1 MRRPDPHPYQYTF
14 NEVLWTELVNL
25 RPELAEQPDLA
36 AEQFEDAANPNLDEV
51 PRAENLRRL
60 YRLIASFDDDQRLS
74 ALCLSGGGIR
84 SATFNLGVLQA
95 LARYGLIEHFDYL
108 STVSGGGYIGGWLK
122 AWMKRAGT
130 RQVSQELSDRMPDQ
144 PLKPEPRPV
153 DRLRE
158 FSNFLTPR
166 RGLLSGDTWAALAI
180 IIRNLFLNWLII
192 VPVLMAVAGIPL
204 LYLLAV
210 EVNNGAD
217 VAPWAIGLAL
227 ALALVASVA
236 VHRFRHPPKGVGTL
250 PSRVKGWAVFP
261 LVLSAVFLSLGAS
274 WIRSAPIEAFR
285 LLVFAPLWGILLPL
299 FGWSLRE
306 PFWQLKNTG
315 RWPLREL
322 LALVGSGLVGT
333 GLLIWVAAGVH
344 PSLVQRPVLY
354 AILGVPILLG
364 IYLLARALFVAFSE
378 GFPHGKPGQ
387 TRVVMGALED
397 ADREWWARLSGYIVM
412 SAVGWLIVSTVG
424 FLGWYLASRLTS
436 ASGMAV
442 VSGVGSM
449 SGIASVL
456 LGKGADTGSGH
467 GASGAPAAVPWKNLT
482 LAVAAPVFCACVLI
496 LLGYLDVRLIRWITD
511 NPTLLDVSGGWAQ
524 YGLKTVPLRAVGYF
538 FVLLAVLVVLAATMG
553 LTVNVNRFSLHG
565 LYRNRLVR
573 AYLGASNTSRRP
585 DPFSGFAWTD
595 NLTLAGLWKKATTTA
610 DVDSQ
615 RPLLLINTTLN
626 LVRGDQL
633 AWQERKAE
641 SFSMSPFF
649 CGNFVEG
656 YRLTKEYG
664 GRSAGISLGT
674 ALAIS
679 GAAANPNMGY
689 HSSPFITFLLGALNA
704 RLGAWLGN
712 TNYYGRDSY
721 WRSGPRW
728 AVKPLFAELMGLTDN
743 RQKYVQLSDGG
754 HFDNLGLY
762 EMVLRRCRVIV
773 LSDAGR
779 DPSSGFEDLG
789 NAIRKI
795 RIDFGISV
803 DFGEGIRIV
812 PRSAEKPGLYC
823 AVGTIR
829 YSDVDGCDERQNGT
843 VIYLKPTL
851 GGADAPIPYDVY
863 SYSRAAE
870 QFPHESTADQWFD
883 ESQFESYRALGV
895 HVVRAIL
902 GDTPPLAGLRA
913 LEAAATEYLKKAG

>member
-1 MRRPDPHPYQYTF
+1 MRPPDPHPFQYTF

-25 RPELAEQPDLA
+25 RPELAEQPDLV
-36 AEQFEDAANPNLDEV
+36 AERFEDAANPNLDEL

-60 YRLIASFDDDQRLS
+60 YQSIASFDDDQRLS

-84 SATFNLGVLQA
+84 SATFNLGVVQA

-122 AWMKRAGT
+122 AWMNRAGT
-130 RQVSQELSDRMPDQ
+130 RQVCQELTDRMPDQ

-210 EVNNGAD
+210 EVNNGAEL
-217 VAPWAIGLAL
+217 APWAIGLAL

-236 VHRFRHPPKGVGTL
+236 VHRFRHPPKGVGTV
-250 PSRVKGWAVFP
+250 PSRVKRWAVVP

-285 LLVFAPLWGILLPL
+285 LLVFAPLWCILLPL

-315 RWPLREL
+315 RWPVREL

-333 GLLIWVAAGVH
+333 GFLISVAAEVH
-344 PSLVQRPVLY
+344 PILVQRPVLY
-354 AILGVPILLG
+354 AILAVPILLG
-364 IYLLARALFVAFSE
+364 IYLLSRALFVAFSE
-378 GFPHGKPGQ
+378 GFPHGKPGR
-387 TRVVMGALED
+387 TRVAMGALED

-436 ASGMAV
+436 TSGMAI

-467 GASGAPAAVPWKNLT
+467 GASGSPAAVPWKNLT

-496 LLGYLDVRLIRWITD
+496 LLGYLDVRLIRWLTQ
-511 NPTLLDVSGGWAQ
+511 NPTLLDVSGGLVG
-524 YGLKTVPLRAVGYF
+524 YGLTTVPLWAVGYF
-538 FVLLAVLVVLAATMG
+538 FGLLAVLLVLAATMG

-595 NLTLAGLWKKATTTA
+595 NLTLADLWKKPTTTA

-664 GRSAGISLGT
+664 GRSAGLSLGT

-704 RLGAWLGN
+704 RLGAWQGN

-728 AVKPLFAELMGLTDN
+728 AVKPLFAELLGLTDN

-803 DFGEGIRIV
+803 DFGEGIKIV

-829 YSDVDGCDERQNGT
+829 YSDVDGCEERQNGT

-851 GGADAPIPYDVY
+851 GGPDSAIPYDVY

-870 QFPHESTADQWFD
+870 QFPHESTGDQWFD
-883 ESQFESYRALGV
+883 ESQFESYRALGA

-902 GDTPPLAGLRA
+902 GEARPLAGLRA
-913 LEAAATEYLKKAG
+913 LEAAAAEYLKKPG